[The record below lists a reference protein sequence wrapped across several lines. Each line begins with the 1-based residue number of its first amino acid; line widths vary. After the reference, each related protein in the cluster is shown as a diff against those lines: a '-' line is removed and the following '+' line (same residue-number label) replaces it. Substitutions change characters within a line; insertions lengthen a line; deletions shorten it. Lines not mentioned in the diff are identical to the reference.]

1 MWIALTH
8 VISPNINN
16 CELTFMNR
24 EPIDYQLAMQQHENY
39 CSLLRACGAEV
50 VKLSESLAHPDCC
63 FTEDTAIVVNELGI
77 ICSMGVLSRRG
88 EVSAV
93 EKELAK
99 HRPIARINLPAMIE
113 GGDVLQAGKTIFVG
127 LSKRTNAQGVEEV
140 TKLLKPMG
148 YEVITVQVKG
158 SLHLTT
164 AASAIDDET
173 FLLNPLWA
181 DPGSFKNF
189 NLLYSPEDEPWGANT
204 FRVGDT
210 ICAEASFPKTIEL
223 LRRHHGRVEAL
234 DISEFRKAEAG
245 LSCLSL
251 IFRDGNQG

>member
-8 VISPNINN
+8 VVSPNINN

-24 EPIDYQLAMQQHENY
+24 KPIDYQLATQQHENY
-39 CSLLRACGAEV
+39 CSLFRACGAEV

-63 FTEDTAIVVNELGI
+63 FTEDTAIVVDELGI
-77 ICSMGVLSRRG
+77 ICSMGVSSRRG
-88 EVSAV
+88 EISAV

-99 HRPIARINLPAMIE
+99 YRPIAHINLPAMIE
-113 GGDVLQAGKTIFVG
+113 GGDVLQIGKKIFVG
-127 LSKRTNAQGVEEV
+127 ISKRTNAQGIEEV
-140 TKLLKPMG
+140 TKLLKPKG
-148 YEVITVQVKG
+148 YEVIPVHVKG

-164 AASAIDDET
+164 AASVIDDET
-173 FLLNPLWA
+173 FLLNPLWV
-181 DPGSFKNF
+181 DTGPFKNF

-223 LRRHHGRVEAL
+223 LRKHHGRVETL

-251 IFRDGNQG
+251 IFRNGHQG